1 VSSEVMVALL
11 SLAGTLG
18 GSLLG
23 ALASNR
29 LVVYRLEQLERKVD
43 KHNSVVERVALVEKD
58 VSSAFR
64 QINMQRDEIREMR
77 EEMHGEH

>member
-1 VSSEVMVALL
+1 MSSEVMVALL

-29 LVVYRLEQLERKVD
+29 LVAYRLEQLERKVD

-58 VSSAFR
+58 MSSAFR
-64 QINMQRDEIREMR
+64 QISMQRDEIREMR